1 MEAALADEIVPV
13 TCLANVRAWLADHP
27 DVTGSPE
34 AAAALAAAEH
44 IDASASGRVS
54 GAGLQG
60 ASSMMRVYLDAL
72 ERLRELS
79 PDRVAVSPL
88 DEIRARRDRKQGKA

>member
-1 MEAALADEIVPV
+1 M
-13 TCLANVRAWLADHP
+13 TCVANVSAWLAEHP
-27 DVTGSPE
+27 DAARSPE
-34 AAAALAAAEH
+34 AAAALSAAEH
-44 IDASASGRVS
+44 IDASSSGRVS

-79 PDRVAVSPL
+79 PDRPAVSPL
-88 DEIRARRDRKQGKA
+88 DEIRARRDRKRGAA